1 MQVVAAGLLAQSERG
16 TGRAMLTFGQVIVL
30 PAGALLATYRAGST
44 KDAADETIEFTRSV
58 DGGYTWSTPW
68 RPFGPVTVNGK
79 AGSLKLCYLTE
90 VAPGRL
96 LAAAMWVDR
105 TTYPGQPLFN
115 AATEGCLPM
124 EILLAA
130 STDEGL
136 SWSAWRPVLMPA
148 TIGPPS
154 LTNPILKL
162 TNGAL
167 AMSIESNKS
176 YLDRSPWLQHVVF
189 FHSVD
194 QGQEWTG
201 PHRAG
206 QDPTGRIFN
215 WDLRSCVAPDGR
227 IATFAWTY
235 DTQTTRYLNIHRRI
249 STDQGYTW
257 SAPVDLGITDQ
268 AGPPAVLPDGRIVLP
283 WVDRFGT
290 QTIRARVAAAVD
302 APFDSAS
309 EVVLYTHS
317 HTAKRDD
324 TTGELLAEM
333 GAWAYGLPSA
343 TALPDGDVLI
353 VYYAGDDG
361 ALDLHWARLHLA

>member
-1 MQVVAAGLLAQSERG
+1 MQIVAAGLLAQSERG
-16 TGRAMLTFGQVIVL
+16 TARAMLTFGQVIVL
-30 PAGALLATYRAGST
+30 PDGALLATYRAGST
-44 KDAADETIEFTRSV
+44 KDAADETIAFTRSA

-68 RPFGPVTVNGK
+68 RPFGPVAVKGK

-90 VAPGRL
+90 VAPGHL

-105 TTYPGQPLFN
+105 TSYPGQPLFN
-115 AATEGCLPM
+115 ADTEGCLPM
-124 EILLAA
+124 AILLAE
-130 STDEGL
+130 STDGGHR
-136 SWSAWRPVLMPA
+136 WSAWRAVPLPA

-154 LTNPILKL
+154 LTNPIRKL

-167 AMSIESNKS
+167 VMSIESNKH

-194 QGQEWTG
+194 QGQQWTG
-201 PHRAG
+201 PYLAG

-215 WDLRSCVAPDGR
+215 WDLRSGVAPDGR

-235 DTQTTRYLNIHRRI
+235 DTVQACYLNIHRRI
-249 STDQGYTW
+249 SADQGYTW

-290 QTIRARVAAAVD
+290 QTIRARVAPAID
-302 APFDSAS
+302 APFDPAS
-309 EVVLYTHS
+309 EVVLYTHH
-317 HTAKRDD
+317 HTAKRDE

-343 TALPDGDVLI
+343 TALPDGDVLV

-361 ALDLHWARLHLA
+361 ALDLHWARLRLA